1 MTSLFDLSHIV
12 KAHPDRIRYWRSKG
26 LIPKGTQVH
35 KYAPIIFSEAEV
47 QEIKKFFKD
56 KNDWRGT
63 WGNLNAHA
71 SNHSMTT
78 HWSYWMGLKARSW
91 SNGRHSEAV
100 QLIHGFGEVFTGTE
114 SKKWCRTGKF
124 ITMTAFTQHGQ
135 QVEIGQRQ
143 TEMNDE

>member
-56 KNDWRGT
+56 KNDWRR
-63 WGNLNAHA
+63 
-71 SNHSMTT
+71 TT
-78 HWSYWMGLKARSW
+78 R
-91 SNGRHSEAV
+91 RTRQHSEHADGS
-100 QLIHGFGEVFTGTE
+100 LGESRHFGKEDKRWHGNEGNPGRASGRDCEITE
-114 SKKWCRTGKF
+114 DSFEG
-124 ITMTAFTQHGQ
+124 
-135 QVEIGQRQ
+135 
-143 TEMNDE
+143 N